1 MTLSTVTILIANYND
16 ENYIDK
22 AIESAIN
29 QDYPGKLNICIVDD
43 GSTDGSWK
51 VIQSYLKN
59 SKRDESHD
67 LEVYKTTNTGRYG
80 NTNIIAI
87 KSPNGG
93 PSSARNI
100 GIEYTISFTDI
111 YAILD
116 SDDEMYEDKVS
127 SCIKVFSR
135 GEGMIGVVYGDYDT
149 LHSDTGKIIREYK
162 EPYNRKRL
170 VQECIVH
177 SGSLIS
183 KQALEAVLEETG
195 FYDSTMRTCEDYDLW
210 MRISEKFIIAHVPKS
225 LTKVRVTG
233 NNSSFIVNQEIWRNN
248 WVKVM
253 EKRQQRMHAQ

>member
-1 MTLSTVTILIANYND
+1 
-16 ENYIDK
+16 
-22 AIESAIN
+22 
-29 QDYPGKLNICIVDD
+29 
-43 GSTDGSWK
+43 
-51 VIQSYLKN
+51 
-59 SKRDESHD
+59 
-67 LEVYKTTNTGRYG
+67 
-80 NTNIIAI
+80 
-87 KSPNGG
+87 
-93 PSSARNI
+93 
-100 GIEYTISFTDI
+100 
-111 YAILD
+111 
-116 SDDEMYEDKVS
+116 
-127 SCIKVFSR
+127 
-135 GEGMIGVVYGDYDT
+135 MIGVVYGDYDT
-149 LHSDTGKIIREYK
+149 FHSSTGKIIREYK

-233 NNSSFIVNQEIWRNN
+233 DNSSFIVNQEIWRDN